1 MAELKR
7 YFLVGSDRAEY
18 EHVYG
23 PLTSDAAD
31 PRFVLVTEE
40 EAEKI
45 RKFPPGVPP
54 RVSQDWAQVK
64 KIREAEAEAGDFD
77 VDLSEF
83 EAGAEDDTSTADVKA
98 GGDAV
103 VAGTGTPIPPAA
115 VSASDEDSDS
125 DGDVEATD
133 AAKELADEKGIDL
146 SEVEGTGKDGKVT
159 KADVEA
165 ADKD

>member
-98 GGDAV
+98 GGDQV

-115 VSASDEDSDS
+115 VSASNE
-125 DGDVEATD
+125 GDAGATD